1 MVNQF
6 SQHGSRARRFT
17 ASRRGPASPG
27 DAASPIAVAEA
38 DAQVAD
44 TAEAASAEQ
53 LETARG
59 IVLRQLTASAKSR
72 RQLEDKL
79 AERDVPEHVAQEV
92 LDRFEQVGLVDD
104 REYAAMF
111 VRSRAE
117 TRKLSRAA
125 LRRELS
131 QRGITGELAE
141 QALEQR
147 HEEDEVRDAHELV
160 RRKLPASADLT
171 DRKERDKLTRRL
183 VSMLG
188 RKGYPSGMAFAVVK
202 EELAG
207 LGPTSDPGSEDGVG
221 AEVWDTP

>member
-6 SQHGSRARRFT
+6 SQHGSRARRST

-104 REYAAMF
+104 REYCLLYT
-111 VRSRAE
+111 SP
-117 TRKLSRAA
+117 SP
-125 LRRELS
+125 
-131 QRGITGELAE
+131 
-141 QALEQR
+141 
-147 HEEDEVRDAHELV
+147 RD
-160 RRKLPASADLT
+160 
-171 DRKERDKLTRRL
+171 
-183 VSMLG
+183 
-188 RKGYPSGMAFAVVK
+188 
-202 EELAG
+202 
-207 LGPTSDPGSEDGVG
+207 
-221 AEVWDTP
+221 